1 MKIIA
6 NKWNAFTKTNSA
18 KHLIRIKRCG
28 NYFKS
33 LLTNVYSVIIN
44 YYSKHNLLQ
53 INILLF
59 YLLSICL

>member
-1 MKIIA
+1 MSQKLIIDMKIIA

-33 LLTNVYSVIIN
+33 FLTYVYSVIISN
-44 YYSKHNLLQ
+44 Y
-53 INILLF
+53 
-59 YLLSICL
+59 